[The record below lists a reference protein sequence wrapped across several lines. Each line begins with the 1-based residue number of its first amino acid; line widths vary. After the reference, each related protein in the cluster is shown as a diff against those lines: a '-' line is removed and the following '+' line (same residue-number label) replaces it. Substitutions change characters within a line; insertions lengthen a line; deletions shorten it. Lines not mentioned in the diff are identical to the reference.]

1 MNPQRPIIAP
11 EVTVEQVSAN
21 AYWKTQYASSGTPV
35 VPYVGARPCSMNPVV
50 PIHGVPGQ
58 NMKAKPHS
66 QKVTPQM
73 QVSAIPST
81 RMFTVSRD
89 RANPDSSITNPTCM
103 QKTRYAATNVHTVLI
118 ALICGGGKGGAA
130 SAYAALG
137 RYHFEISNS
146 TSPSPIILPA
156 SSDPAARRTAGS
168 RHFSRSCRKTPATA
182 REYIDSSS
190 SKCFMVPRAKVI
202 AGSRRKEELNCDA
215 MQSADLSAL

>member
-11 EVTVEQVSAN
+11 DVMVEHVSAN

-35 VPYVGARPCSMNPVV
+35 VPYVGARPCSMKPVV

-58 NMKAKPHS
+58 NMNAKPHS

-73 QVSAIPST
+73 QVSAMPST
-81 RMFTVSRD
+81 MMFTDSRD
-89 RANPDSSITNPTCM
+89 RANPVSSITNPTCM
-103 QKTRYAATNVHTVLI
+103 QKTRYAATSVHTVLI
-118 ALICGGGKGGAA
+118 ALICAGGSGGAA

-146 TSPSPIILPA
+146 TIPSPIILP
-156 SSDPAARRTAGS
+156 SISDPAARRIAGS

-182 REYIDSSS
+182 REYIDSSPP
-190 SKCFMVPRAKVI
+190 KFFN
-202 AGSRRKEELNCDA
+202 G
-215 MQSADLSAL
+215 

>member
-1 MNPQRPIIAP
+1 
-11 EVTVEQVSAN
+11 
-21 AYWKTQYASSGTPV
+21 
-35 VPYVGARPCSMNPVV
+35 MNPVV

-73 QVSAIPST
+73 HVSAIPST

-118 ALICGGGKGGAA
+118 ALICGGGNGGAE
-130 SAYAALG
+130 SANAALG

-146 TSPSPIILPA
+146 TIPSPIILP
-156 SSDPAARRTAGS
+156 SISDPAARRIVGS

-182 REYIDSSS
+182 REYIDSSPP
-190 SKCFMVPRAKVI
+190 KFLMVPRVGI
-202 AGSRRKEELNCDA
+202 TGSSRRKEGEQLRCHANCR
-215 MQSADLSAL
+215 SLGT